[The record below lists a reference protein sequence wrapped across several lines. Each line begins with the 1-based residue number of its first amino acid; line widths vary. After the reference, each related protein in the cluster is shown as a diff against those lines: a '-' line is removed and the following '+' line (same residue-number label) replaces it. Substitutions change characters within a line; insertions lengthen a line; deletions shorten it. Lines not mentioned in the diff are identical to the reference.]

1 MDRLGHRNNAAA
13 EEIAHQNTND
23 NGDEIEPNASLHHVA
38 DADASGTEDNG
49 VRGCAHRHHKGTG
62 RCKDRGKENRLR
74 VEVQASRCR
83 VDHRHHGCCQRR
95 IGGDLRDEGDDC
107 GDAKHHG
114 QFADPFKDLSLSTDE
129 GSDAG

>member
-49 VRGCAHRHHKGTG
+49 VRGVPTG
-62 RCKDRGKENRLR
+62 IIKAQDAAKT
-74 VEVQASRCR
+74 VAK
-83 VDHRHHGCCQRR
+83 R
-95 IGGDLRDEGDDC
+95 IGSGLKCRLPAAASITGIMVAANAVLEVTSET
-107 GDAKHHG
+107 KVTIVET
-114 QFADPFKDLSLSTDE
+114 PNIM
-129 GSDAG
+129 GSSPILQRPELEHR